1 MASHFKFHHPNGF
14 SLVLFQPKFIL
25 QLVSQFSFEISA
37 SGRGPISAPGW
48 LLLSVVPA
56 KVRVFTQAE
65 VFEVV
70 PVGPTSILA
79 MIIMLMCMVT
89 RVEVMTKVE
98 LVLVSWC

>member
-1 MASHFKFHHPNGF
+1 MILDFKFQHPDGF

-37 SGRGPISAPGW
+37 SRRGPISAPGW

-56 KVRVFTQAE
+56 KVGVFTQAE

-70 PVGPTSILA
+70 PVGPHLHP
-79 MIIMLMCMVT
+79 VGDYYVDVHGDNG
-89 RVEVMTKVE
+89 RRDD
-98 LVLVSWC
+98 